1 MTPRVYIII
10 LNWNGWKDTIECLES
25 VFRNSYPNYKVVVV
39 DNGSSDG
46 SMEKIKA
53 WAGGKEEDLTSEDS
67 HQLCNPPLNKPIPYV
82 YYSLEEAEKGGNP
95 ELEKRVITN
104 QQASINYP
112 LILIQSSSNL
122 GFAAGNNLG
131 IRYVLSKGHS
141 DYIMLL
147 NNDIIVRKDFL
158 VKLLSFME
166 DHSTAGVA
174 GPKIIDEKG
183 EIDKNNL
190 RRRLRLLDIIFIMG
204 IGKALLPNN
213 RWQKRHR
220 YTDEYNFKYPKK
232 IDIING
238 ACVLFKTEVLNN
250 IGLLDENTFLYLEEY
265 ILHENLR
272 KTNWETW
279 IIPESEIIHKGSKAI
294 SLRTSS
300 FMRKVTLESLV
311 YYLKNYRK
319 VHYVVM
325 IILIANMLLLNSVAI
340 FKGFILPK
348 NK

>member
-1 MTPRVYIII
+1 M
-10 LNWNGWKDTIECLES
+10 
-25 VFRNSYPNYKVVVV
+25 
-39 DNGSSDG
+39 
-46 SMEKIKA
+46 
-53 WAGGKEEDLTSEDS
+53 
-67 HQLCNPPLNKPIPYV
+67 
-82 YYSLEEAEKGGNP
+82 
-95 ELEKRVITN
+95 EKRVITN

-238 ACVLFKTEVLNN
+238 ACMLFKTKVLKN
-250 IGLLDENTFLYLEEY
+250 IGLLDENTFLHLEEF
-265 ILHENLR
+265 ILHEKLR
-272 KTNWETW
+272 RTNWGTW
-279 IIPESEIIHKGSKAI
+279 IIPDSEIIHKGSKAI

-319 VHYVVM
+319 VHYVIM
-325 IILIANMLLLNSVAI
+325 IILIANILLLNSVVI

-348 NK
+348 GGRD